1 MWFLNNVFLSSLK
14 STLMAIIRFPVIV
27 NQEKLALEKNK
38 FLKDFIYFLRKTK
51 RMQEQG
57 EG

>member
-1 MWFLNNVFLSSLK
+1 MFFLSSLK